1 MSVLITILFSFISL
15 VALGALVYP
24 YVEKM
29 TNNAYSRE
37 VDVPLLGPM
46 PMLVFGLAP
55 VCALVVFGWLIT
67 KSWILNNILAISLI
81 VFFLTSVR
89 LSSLMV
95 AASLLIL
102 AFFYDIFWV
111 FCSSAVFG
119 KNVMVT
125 VATGLDVPIKI
136 LVPLIL
142 AEGKDTQF
150 TLIGLGDIVLPGLL
164 LCFAMRFDDAKGLD
178 LRSNYFAVTMAGYC
192 IGLTICEIIVGSFH
206 WAQPAM
212 IYLVPGTLI
221 PFTLTAFR
229 RGEISEL
236 WEGLKSHRRLADS
249 EPHVPYNI

>member
-1 MSVLITILFSFISL
+1 
-15 VALGALVYP
+15 
-24 YVEKM
+24 
-29 TNNAYSRE
+29 
-37 VDVPLLGPM
+37 
-46 PMLVFGLAP
+46 
-55 VCALVVFGWLIT
+55 
-67 KSWILNNILAISLI
+67 
-81 VFFLTSVR
+81 
-89 LSSLMV
+89 
-95 AASLLIL
+95 
-102 AFFYDIFWV
+102 
-111 FCSSAVFG
+111 
-119 KNVMVT
+119 VT
-125 VATGLDVPIKI
+125 VELGNNLTRACIRQ
-136 LVPLIL
+136 VPLIL

-164 LCFAMRFDDAKGLD
+164 LCFAMRFDDSKGLD

>member
-1 MSVLITILFSFISL
+1 
-15 VALGALVYP
+15 
-24 YVEKM
+24 
-29 TNNAYSRE
+29 
-37 VDVPLLGPM
+37 
-46 PMLVFGLAP
+46 
-55 VCALVVFGWLIT
+55 
-67 KSWILNNILAISLI
+67 
-81 VFFLTSVR
+81 
-89 LSSLMV
+89 MV

-136 LVPLIL
+136 LVPLML

-164 LCFAMRFDDAKGLD
+164 LCFALRFDHSKGLD
-178 LRSNYFAVTMAGYC
+178 PKSNYFAVTMAGYC

-221 PFTLTAFR
+221 PFAVTALR
-229 RGEISEL
+229 RGEISEV
-236 WEGLKSHRRLADS
+236 WEGLKTHQPLSTSDQHT
-249 EPHVPYNI
+249 PYNV